1 MFPELELGEL
11 SDEVSEIVTEPPVPD
26 SEFDISWELTFD
38 DASWELVSD
47 DSGALEPEVPSML
60 LMFDPPLVES

>member
-11 SDEVSEIVTEPPVPD
+11 SDEVSEIVIEPPVPD
-26 SEFDISWELTFD
+26 SEFDISWELTPD
-38 DASWELVSD
+38 DPSCELVSD

>member
-26 SEFDISWELTFD
+26 SEFDISWVLTPD
-38 DASWELVSD
+38 NPSWELVSD
-47 DSGALEPEVPSML
+47 DSGALEPEVSSML